1 MERQG
6 KRDSKTGRKR
16 DSKQDG
22 KTRRLKQNSKQDGKT
37 RRIKRDSKQDGK
49 TRRLK
54 QNSKQDG
61 RTRRLKQDGK
71 TRREKIADH
80 RNQKHANRSGRNH
93 TYYPRKK

>member
-37 RRIKRDSKQDGK
+37 RDRKSQITGIKNTRIGAEGI
-49 TRRLK
+49 TH
-54 QNSKQDG
+54 
-61 RTRRLKQDGK
+61 T
-71 TRREKIADH
+71 IH
-80 RNQKHANRSGRNH
+80 GRNE
-93 TYYPRKK
+93 

>member
-37 RRIKRDSKQDGK
+37 GGKRDSKQDGK
-49 TRRLK
+49 TRDRK
-54 QNSKQDG
+54 SQITGIKN
-61 RTRRLKQDGK
+61 TR
-71 TRREKIADH
+71 IAAEGITH
-80 RNQKHANRSGRNH
+80 TIHGRNE
-93 TYYPRKK
+93 